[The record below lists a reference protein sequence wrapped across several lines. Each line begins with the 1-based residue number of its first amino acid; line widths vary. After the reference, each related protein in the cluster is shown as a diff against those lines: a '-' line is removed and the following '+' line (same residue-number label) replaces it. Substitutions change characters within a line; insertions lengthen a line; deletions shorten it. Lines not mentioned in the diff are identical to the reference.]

1 MNENVRETTI
11 YNIQLKNHAK
21 LRVTAHTPNRLLSIM
36 CENMLSNSK
45 CTQSRETTMKQAKL
59 LNDAE
64 QKRLAAVIDSLR
76 HSTRNHTAVAL
87 SFLAGLRACEMA
99 ALRIGDVFDAQGKAR
114 DTIYLTAAQTKGSD
128 TATVLVCKKLRA
140 QLQRYATA
148 YPAKLARPNAPLLF
162 SGKGDGFTA
171 QTVVNMFAR
180 LYKLAGIHGASS
192 HSGRRQFV
200 TELADKGVNAR
211 VVQAL
216 ARHKNLSTTQRYIDI
231 NESKLRNAIELIF

>member
-1 MNENVRETTI
+1 
-11 YNIQLKNHAK
+11 
-21 LRVTAHTPNRLLSIM
+21 
-36 CENMLSNSK
+36 
-45 CTQSRETTMKQAKL
+45 MKQAKL

-87 SFLAGLRACEMA
+87 SFYAGLRACEIA
-99 ALRIGDVFDAQGKAR
+99 ALRIGDVFDAQGKPR
-114 DTIYLTAAQTKGSD
+114 DTIYLAATQTKGTD
-128 TATVLVCKKLRA
+128 TATVLVNKKLRT

-148 YPAKLARPNAPLLF
+148 YPQQLAKPANPIMF
-162 SGKGDGFTA
+162 SGKGGGFTA

-180 LYKLAGIHGASS
+180 LYALAGIHGASS

-216 ARHKNLSTTQRYIDI
+216 ARHKHLSTTQRYIDI
-231 NESKLRNAIELIF
+231 NDSKLRKAVELVG